1 MEAEEDGGG
10 EEAGGEAKVE
20 AEAEQEQQ
28 HNGPTLNFGDVLF
41 GERWEPWTIELQ
53 DRLQGV

>member
-1 MEAEEDGGG
+1 MEAEEEEVV

-20 AEAEQEQQ
+20 AEAEEQEQE

-41 GERWEPWTIELQ
+41 GER
-53 DRLQGV
+53 

>member
-1 MEAEEDGGG
+1 MEAEEEGM

-20 AEAEQEQQ
+20 AEAELEQQ

-41 GERWEPWTIELQ
+41 GER
-53 DRLQGV
+53 

>member
-20 AEAEQEQQ
+20 AEAELEQQ
-28 HNGPTLNFGDVLF
+28 QHGPTLNFGDVLF
-41 GERWEPWTIELQ
+41 GER
-53 DRLQGV
+53 